1 MALVRLCL
9 IVGIVA
15 SCAFIAA
22 CQSYS
27 PLPLPASDDLATNLT
42 IDPARRPSLTL
53 SGYHVP
59 GTGPV
64 LSMSDAAILAIID
77 NPDLKAA
84 VESLKVA
91 DAKLY
96 AAHLIPDP
104 QLTWSLDP
112 PLGHMVGLVTAY
124 SVMPS
129 YDIQALILH
138 RSEVRGA
145 EAGRRQSAL
154 SVEWQAWQL
163 AQKARDL
170 FIQGQFFDEK
180 LVLLERNVALF
191 RKDYDRGEKALAAGD
206 VTSAAVSADLVAL
219 ADADRDLRAA
229 RRQAAANHIALAAV
243 MGVRPEIVFRLGNL
257 GPLPPEVD
265 NVDSL
270 LASLPDRRPDLLALR
285 AGYESQEAAVRRAI
299 LAQFPSLSV
308 GVNPMRDNTNV
319 NAIGV
324 GVTMNVPLFNRNR
337 GQIATEEATR
347 GQLRAE
353 YQARIDQTI
362 SDVRA
367 IQTEVR
373 LLKEEIPSLEWSVG
387 ELRTAVSRA
396 RHAFEAADFPALNFV
411 SMQTSLNA
419 KELELLDRRQML
431 WQAANNMAVL
441 LADGRGKLAPPWAIR
456 Q

>member
-1 MALVRLCL
+1 VIVLGCALV
-9 IVGIVA
+9 
-15 SCAFIAA
+15 AA
-22 CQSYS
+22 CQSYA
-27 PLPLPASDDLATNLT
+27 PLPLPTSDNLATNVASGPAQRGWLT
-42 IDPARRPSLTL
+42 PS
-53 SGYHVP
+53 SYQAP
-59 GTGPV
+59 GSDPV
-64 LSMSDAAILAIID
+64 LSMRDAATLAVIN

-84 VESLKVA
+84 VESVKVA

-104 QLTWSLDP
+104 QLTWSIDS
-112 PLGHMVGLVTAY
+112 PLEHMVGLVNAY
-124 SVMPS
+124 GIMPS

-138 RSEVRGA
+138 RSEVKGA
-145 EAGRRQSAL
+145 EASRRQSAL

-170 FIQGQFFDEK
+170 FIQGKFLEER

-191 RKDYDRGEKALAAGD
+191 RQDYDREKKALASGD

-243 MGVRPEIVFRLGNL
+243 MGVRPEIAFRLGDL
-257 GPLPPEVD
+257 SSLPSEVN

-270 LASLPDRRPDLLALR
+270 SASLPRRRPDLLALR
-285 AGYESQEAAVRRAI
+285 AGYESQEATVRRAI
-299 LAQFPSLSV
+299 LAQFPSINI
-308 GVNPMRDNTNV
+308 GVNRSRDNTDV
-319 NAIGV
+319 NAIGP
-324 GVTMNVPLFNRNR
+324 GVTMNLPIFNRNR

-347 GQLRAE
+347 GRLRAE
-353 YQARIDQTI
+353 YQARIDQSI

-367 IQTEVR
+367 IQTEVS
-373 LLKEEIPSLEWSVG
+373 LLKQEIPSLEWSVG
-387 ELRTAVSRA
+387 ELRTAVARA
-396 RHAFEAADFPALNFV
+396 RHGFETGDFPALNFV

-419 KELELLDRRQML
+419 KELELLDRRQMI

-441 LADGRGKLAPPWAIR
+441 LADGPRELAPPWTIR

>member
-1 MALVRLCL
+1 MAGARPILVT
-9 IVGIVA
+9 IT
-15 SCAFIAA
+15 SCAFVAA
-22 CQSYS
+22 CQSYA
-27 PLPLPASDDLATNLT
+27 PLPLPASDNLATNVDVGASRGRWLT
-42 IDPARRPSLTL
+42 PS
-53 SGYHVP
+53 SYH
-59 GTGPV
+59 GGESDPV
-64 LSMSDAAILAIID
+64 LSMSDAATLAIIN

-84 VESLKVA
+84 VEGAKVA

-104 QLTWSLDP
+104 QLTWSIDH
-112 PLGHMVGLVTAY
+112 PLEHMVGLVNAY
-124 SVMPS
+124 GIMPS

-138 RSEVRGA
+138 RSEVRAA
-145 EAGRRQSAL
+145 EASRRQSAL

-170 FIQGQFFDEK
+170 FIQGKFFDDK

-191 RKDYDRGEKALAAGD
+191 RKDYDREKKALAAGD

-229 RRQAAANHIALAAV
+229 QRQAAANHIALAAV
-243 MGVRPEIVFRLGNL
+243 MGVRPEIVFRLGDL
-257 GPLPPEVD
+257 GPLPSEVD

-308 GVNPMRDNTNV
+308 GVNRSRDNTNV
-319 NAIGV
+319 NAIGP
-324 GVTMNVPLFNRNR
+324 GVTMNLPLFNRNR

-353 YQARIDQTI
+353 YQARIDQTV

-367 IQTEVR
+367 IQIEVR
-373 LLKEEIPSLEWSVG
+373 LLKQEIPSLEWSVG
-387 ELRTAVSRA
+387 ELRTAVDRA
-396 RHAFEAADFPALNFV
+396 RHAFETGDFPALNFV

-419 KELELLDRRQML
+419 KELELLDRRQMI
-431 WQAANNMAVL
+431 WQAANTMAVL
-441 LADGRGKLAPPWAIR
+441 LADGPRELAAPWTIR